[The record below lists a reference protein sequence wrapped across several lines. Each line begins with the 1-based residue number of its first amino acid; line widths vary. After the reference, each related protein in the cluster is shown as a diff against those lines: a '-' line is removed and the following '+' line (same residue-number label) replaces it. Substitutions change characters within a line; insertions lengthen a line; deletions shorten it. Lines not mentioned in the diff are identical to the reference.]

1 MNYSEG
7 IILGLSTG
15 AVCLAYCGPVL
26 IPYLLGENKN
36 VKTNLVYVS
45 LFLSGRLLAYLAIGL
60 IVGIVGTLFL
70 QPSGFNVILVGVSYI
85 ILSVVLIA
93 YGFYRF
99 NEVCLGKTNTKIAFR
114 YFKQMPFIIPIVGGI
129 LTGLNICPPFLLAIT
144 KAASTHQIT
153 GSIVFF
159 VMFFIG
165 TSLYFLPLPFI
176 GFFKKQKI
184 FRIVGKF
191 AAILAG
197 LIYLY
202 KGLLMVIHFT
212 V

>member
-7 IILGLSTG
+7 ILLGLSTG

-36 VKTNLVYVS
+36 IKTNFVYVS
-45 LFLSGRLLAYLAIGL
+45 LFLSGRFLAYLVIGL
-60 IVGIVGTLFL
+60 IAGIAGTFFL
-70 QPSGFNVILVGVSYI
+70 QPSAFNVKLIGISYI
-85 ILSVVLIA
+85 ILSVMLIA
-93 YGFYRF
+93 YGFHRF
-99 NEVCLGKTNTKIAFR
+99 KEVCLGQTKTKIAFR
-114 YFKQMPFIIPIVGGI
+114 YFKRMPYLLPMVGGA

-153 GSIVFF
+153 ASIVFF
-159 VMFFIG
+159 TMFFIG

-176 GFFKKQKI
+176 GFFKKQKF
-184 FRIVGKF
+184 FRTIGKF

-197 LIYLY
+197 LLYLY
-202 KGLLMVIHFT
+202 KGLNAFPFD
-212 V
+212 

>member
-7 IILGLSTG
+7 ILLGLSTG

-26 IPYLLGENKN
+26 IPYLMGENKN
-36 VKTNLVYVS
+36 IKTNFVYVS

-60 IVGIVGTLFL
+60 LAGIAGAFL
-70 QPSGFNVILVGVSYI
+70 LTSAAFNIILIGISYI
-85 ILSVVLIA
+85 VLSVMLIA
-93 YGFYRF
+93 YGFYQF
-99 NEVCLGKTNTKIAFR
+99 KEVCLGQSKTKIAFK
-114 YFKQMPFIIPIVGGI
+114 YFKSIPFLLPVAGGV

-144 KAASTHQIT
+144 KAASTHQINA
-153 GSIVFF
+153 SILFF
-159 VMFFIG
+159 TMFFIG

-176 GFFKKQKI
+176 GIFKKQKI

-197 LIYLY
+197 LLYLY
-202 KGLLMVIHFT
+202 KGLFMLIY
-212 V
+212 